1 MRSRLLKC
9 ACVLLLVA
17 ATSGTPTA
25 QNAAVTSGVGPTFRY
40 LGPLTFGPDAVL
52 FAADSQDVSIYA
64 LDLGGQV
71 QGKVPGTKDVAGF
84 DQKIAALLGTDP
96 KSVTIT
102 DLVVHPKSRNAFVSV
117 MRGQGA
123 AVTPVLLRV
132 DGAGTI
138 DVISL
143 DGMKYSKVKLPNAP
157 AEVTPLVLKGG
168 REFPVPNY
176 PIRPAD
182 AKTPNVF
189 GAQTITDMAFT
200 NGRLFVSGL
209 SNEEFASK
217 LRSLAYPF
225 TSVDRGTGVE
235 IWHAPHDQFETRSP
249 VFAFVPY
256 RIDGE
261 PYLIASYLCTPLVK
275 FPISSL
281 KPGADVRGVT
291 IGEFGNGNR
300 PLDMI
305 VYKKGGQDFLL
316 MSNNVRGV
324 MKVPTAG
331 FGNAKPLT
339 EAVPDGKTA
348 GVIHEL
354 VPTMKGVEQLD
365 LLDDARALVLA
376 RAEGTLNLQAAAL
389 P

>member
-1 MRSRLLKC
+1 
-9 ACVLLLVA
+9 
-17 ATSGTPTA
+17 
-25 QNAAVTSGVGPTFRY
+25 
-40 LGPLTFGPDAVL
+40 
-52 FAADSQDVSIYA
+52 
-64 LDLGGQV
+64 V
-71 QGKVPGTKDVAGF
+71 QGKVPGTKDVPGF
-84 DQKIAALLGTDP
+84 DQKVAALLGTDA

-102 DLVVHPKSRNAFVSV
+102 DLVVHPKSRNAFVSI

-123 AVTPVLLRV
+123 AVSPVLVRI

-138 DVISL
+138 DVIAL
-143 DGMKYSKVKLPNAP
+143 DKLKYSRVKLPNP
-157 AEVTPLVLKGG
+157 PGEITPLVLKGG

-217 LRSLAYPF
+217 LRSIAYPF

-256 RIDGE
+256 LIDGQ

-281 KPGADVRGVT
+281 KPGADVRGET

-324 MKVPTAG
+324 MKIPTAG
-331 FGNAKPLT
+331 FGSAKPIT

-348 GVIHEL
+348 GVIHEI
-354 VPTMKGVEQLD
+354 VPTLKGVEQLD
-365 LLDDARALVLA
+365 LLDDTRALVLA
-376 RAEGTLNLQAAAL
+376 RAEGTVNLQATAL